1 MMLRLPMAALLAA
14 MQAPVQAMVAPSP
27 ASLAAS
33 GEKFLEAQQVDEAR
47 KAFEGA
53 LRLEPANFAALRG
66 LGFIDFSQGHFAQ
79 ARVWLEKAVQ
89 VRPNSFQAR
98 FLLGAVLVELND
110 SRSAINQL
118 RAAHQL
124 DRTHADVRKLLAAQY
139 SATGQYKQAIALLD
153 PMVDRPPYDEEAH
166 LLLIGA
172 RQASGDSEGV
182 FALAKRAAR
191 RFPGSPQVAA
201 WLGFQLQFSGRYEE
215 AEKELR
221 RAIDLGPAFGV
232 PYQLLG
238 EVYLKREEYSAAVE
252 WFRKAVNIMPED
264 VETLMGLGRAL
275 AALDNTGAALQAL
288 ASAARIAPENPQVH
302 LHLSRLYFRIG
313 DEAKAREEADLSV
326 KLRTTAP
333 VGIEAPAG
341 LRIK

>member
-1 MMLRLPMAALLAA
+1 MMLQLLLAA
-14 MQAPVQAMVAPSP
+14 MQVAIQTGGAPSA

-33 GEKFLEAQQVDEAR
+33 GEKFLEAQMVNEAR
-47 KAFEGA
+47 QAFEGA
-53 LRLEPANFAALRG
+53 LRLDAANFAALRG
-66 LGFIDFSQGHFAQ
+66 MGFIDFSQGRFAQ
-79 ARVWLEKAVQ
+79 ARVSLEKAVRA
-89 VRPNSFQAR
+89 RPNSFQVR
-98 FLLGAVLVELND
+98 FLLGAVLVELKD
-110 SRSAINQL
+110 PKGAITQL

-124 DRTHADVRKLLAAQY
+124 DTTHADVRKLLAAQY
-139 SATGQYKQAIALLD
+139 SATGQYKQAIALLA
-153 PMVDRPPYDEEAH
+153 PVVDQPPYDEEAH

-182 FALAKRAAR
+182 FALATRAER
-191 RFPGSPQVAA
+191 RFPRSPQVAA

-215 AEKELR
+215 AEDQLR
-221 RAIDLGPAFGV
+221 RAIDLEPSFGV

-238 EVYLKREEYSAAVE
+238 EIYLKREEYSAAVE

-275 AALDNTGAALQAL
+275 AALDNTDAALEAL
-288 ASAARIAPENPQVH
+288 RKAATMAPENAQVH
-302 LHLSRLYFRIG
+302 LHLSRLYFRTG

-333 VGIEAPAG
+333 VGVEAPAG
-341 LRIK
+341 LRMQ

>member
-1 MMLRLPMAALLAA
+1 MMVQLLLAA
-14 MQAPVQAMVAPSP
+14 MQATIAPSP

-33 GEKFLEAQQVDEAR
+33 GEKFLEAQRMDDAR
-47 KAFEGA
+47 QAFEGA
-53 LRLEPANFAALRG
+53 LRLEPANFVALRG
-66 LGFIDFSQGHFAQ
+66 LGFLDFSQGRFAQ
-79 ARVWLEKAVQ
+79 ARVWLEKAVHA
-89 VRPNSFQAR
+89 RPKSFQVR

-110 SRSAINQL
+110 PESAINHL
-118 RAAHQL
+118 RVAHQL
-124 DRTHADVRKLLAAQY
+124 DTTHADVRKLLAAQY
-139 SATGQYKQAIALLD
+139 SATGQYEQAIALLA
-153 PMVDRPPYDEEAH
+153 PVVDRPPYDEEAH

-182 FALAKRAAR
+182 FALATRAQR
-191 RFPGSPQVAA
+191 RFPRSPQVAA

-221 RAIDLGPAFGV
+221 KAIDLEPSFGV

-238 EVYLKREEYSAAVE
+238 EVCLKREEYVAAVE

-275 AALDNTGAALQAL
+275 AALDNTDAALEAL
-288 ASAARIAPENPQVH
+288 GNAARLAPGNAQVH
-302 LHLSRLYFRIG
+302 LHLSRLYFQIG
-313 DEAKAREEADLSV
+313 DEAKARTEADLSV

-333 VGIEAPAG
+333 IGVEAPAG
-341 LRIK
+341 LRMK